1 MTYTDTLVIVMC
13 KAPVRGLVK
22 TRLAADIG
30 DDAALAVYSV
40 LLDYVLERLHH
51 TNVHVAVFVEG
62 GELDSRFRGNDS
74 VRGNDSGRWHFFPQR
89 GTDLGERI
97 VLAMHEA
104 PSAEKMLVIGT
115 DMPFIDEGLIAEA
128 SAALDHADVVIGPCV
143 DGGYY
148 LIGMKRVHEEL
159 FEGIPWSSADV
170 LDSTLSRCAKH
181 GLTSHLL
188 PLLGDVD
195 TLDDLL
201 ALQAPSEDHAEVV
214 ARLHRIV
221 KP

>member
-1 MTYTDTLVIVMC
+1 MTPLDTLVVVMC

-22 TRLAADIG
+22 TRLAADVG
-30 DDAALAVYSV
+30 DDAALAVYSE
-40 LLDYVLERLHH
+40 LLDYVLDRLHH
-51 TNVHVAVFVEG
+51 ANVHVAVFVEG
-62 GELDSRFRGNDS
+62 GELDSRFRGKNT
-74 VRGNDSGRWHFFPQR
+74 WHFFPQR
-89 GTDLGERI
+89 GSDLGERI
-97 VLAMHEA
+97 VSALHEA
-104 PSAEKMLVIGT
+104 PCVEKMLVIGT
-115 DMPFIDEGLIAEA
+115 DMPFIDATLLTSA
-128 SAALDHADVVIGPCV
+128 SSALDSADVVIGPCV

-148 LIGMKRVHEEL
+148 LIGMRRVHEEL

-170 LDSTLSRCAKH
+170 LDSTLARCTEH

-188 PLLGDVD
+188 PLLRDVD

>member
-1 MTYTDTLVIVMC
+1 MC

-22 TRLAADIG
+22 TRLAADVG
-30 DDAALAVYSV
+30 DDAALAVYSE
-40 LLDYVLERLHH
+40 LLDYVLDRLHH
-51 TNVHVAVFVEG
+51 ANVHVAVFVEG
-62 GELDSRFRGNDS
+62 GELDSRFRGND
-74 VRGNDSGRWHFFPQR
+74 RWHFFPQR
-89 GTDLGERI
+89 GSDLGERI
-97 VLAMHEA
+97 VSALHEA
-104 PSAEKMLVIGT
+104 PCVEKMLVIGT
-115 DMPFIDEGLIAEA
+115 DMPFIDATLLTQAA
-128 SAALDHADVVIGPCV
+128 AALDHADVVIGPCV

-148 LIGMKRVHEEL
+148 LIGMRRVHEEL

-170 LDSTLSRCAKH
+170 LDSTLARCTEH

-188 PLLGDVD
+188 PLLRDVD

>member
-1 MTYTDTLVIVMC
+1 MC
-13 KAPVRGLVK
+13 KAPVKGLVK
-22 TRLAADIG
+22 TRLAAEIG
-30 DDAALAVYSV
+30 HNAALAVYSEM
-40 LLDYVLERLHH
+40 LDYVLNRLHH
-51 TNVHVAVFVEG
+51 AYVRVAVFVEG
-62 GELDSRFRGNDS
+62 GEVDSRNRGNDS
-74 VRGNDSGRWHFFPQR
+74 VRGNDKWHFFPQR
-89 GTDLGERI
+89 GSDLGERI

-115 DMPFIDEGLIAEA
+115 DMPFVDEALLTSA
-128 SAALDHADVVIGPCV
+128 SSALDSADVVIGPCV

-170 LDSTLSRCAKH
+170 LDSTLARCAKH
-181 GLTSHLL
+181 GLTPHLL
-188 PLLGDVD
+188 PLRRDVD

-214 ARLHRIV
+214 ERLHHIA